1 VSEDTDW
8 NSNLGGGF
16 GQHKPEDEY
25 FHGTGPAGDTLT
37 ETWYW
42 NFHVPEAAINCF
54 AYCWVHPNLK
64 VVSGGCFLYKGQ
76 KDHHLQSEM
85 FDYRTYMAMDVLG
98 QNGGDICFPN
108 GMRVQA
114 LESLEHLR
122 FTFDD
127 PDRRTRF
134 DIDLKAVG
142 VPIMRANNK
151 HFEQVMHA
159 TGKLTLRGE
168 NYDVDCY
175 PVRDRSWGELRPESN
190 AHTPPYTWVTGTFG
204 EDFAFN
210 VGSLDDPARGPE
222 WVGVMNGPANGF
234 KDGWLV
240 IDGEQRRIVKSSKLT
255 NREGPIN
262 RPMRHDY
269 TFEDDHGDTYHI
281 TGEIIA
287 QVPWGGWANS
297 VCHCGLTKWDWN
309 GRTGWG
315 ETQEVVWNE
324 YLYGMKANG

>member
-1 VSEDTDW
+1 MTEDTDW
-8 NSNLGGGF
+8 NSNLSGGF

-42 NFHVPEAAINCF
+42 NFHVPEAAVNCF

-64 VVSGGCFLYKGQ
+64 VVSGGVFLYKGQ
-76 KDHHLQSEM
+76 NDHHLKSEL
-85 FDYRTYMAMDVLG
+85 FDYREYMSMDVLG
-98 QNGGDICFPN
+98 ENGGDIRFPN

-114 LESLEHLR
+114 LTPLEHLH

-127 PDRRTRF
+127 PDRETSF
-134 DIDLKAVG
+134 DVDLRAVG
-142 VPIMRANNK
+142 VPVMRANNK

-159 TGKLTLRGE
+159 TGTLTLRGE
-168 NYDVDCY
+168 THAVDCY
-175 PVRDRSWGELRPESN
+175 PVRDRSWGELRPEGNS
-190 AHTPPYTWVTGTFG
+190 ASPPYTWVTGAFG
-204 EDFAFN
+204 DDFAFN
-210 VGSLDDPARGPE
+210 VGSVDDLACHPNWE
-222 WVGVMNGPANGF
+222 GVLEGPANAF

-255 NREGPIN
+255 IREGPIH
-262 RPMRHDY
+262 RPVRHDY
-269 TFEDDHGDTYHI
+269 QFEDDRGDTYHI
-281 TGEIIA
+281 TGVVVA
-287 QVPWGGWANS
+287 QIPWGGWSNIT
-297 VCHCGLTKWDWN
+297 CHCGLTRWDWN

-324 YLYGMKANG
+324 YLYRMKAKD